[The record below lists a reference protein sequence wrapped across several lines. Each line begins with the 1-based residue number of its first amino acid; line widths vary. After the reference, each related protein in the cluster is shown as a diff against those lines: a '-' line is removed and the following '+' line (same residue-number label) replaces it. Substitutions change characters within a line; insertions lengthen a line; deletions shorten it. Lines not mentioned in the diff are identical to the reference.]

1 MRVRGASC
9 NANGGRD
16 PLPTRVSEK
25 SGSIYICGKDRDL
38 DQGQHVVSGLALAN
52 QDPAVM
58 QNPFAGKGF
67 TLF

>member
-9 NANGGRD
+9 NANGALD

-25 SGSIYICGKDRDL
+25 SGSLYICGQTGFSG
-38 DQGQHVVSGLALAN
+38 QGQDVVRGLTFTN
-52 QDPAVM
+52 DDPTIM